1 MYMFTQ
7 LFGHYL
13 LNKGVVTP
21 EQLQAALEAMA
32 NTRVRMGSLAIDAG
46 MMTADQVDA
55 VHAEQ
60 RHVDKRFGNIAVEMG
75 FITSDQVCELL
86 AKQQTANIV
95 LGQALIDGGSLTH
108 AQFQEALSDYK
119 ANAVFDDGDDSDER
133 LAKDLTAIF
142 ALNELEDS
150 KFYTDYLLLLVR
162 NIVRFIG
169 DDFAF
174 SGCKKVGSA
183 TYSCLCSQDI
193 KGAVD
198 GYTAIACDD
207 KPFTVIASRYAVDS
221 EEADDA
227 EEFGLFSEVD
237 EFVEACVG
245 EFLNLQNGLFAV
257 NVSNATNTELDLTP
271 QESSRNATVSL
282 DNGGIA
288 VTLDFSFGSVDFI
301 IIKK

>member
-1 MYMFTQ
+1 MFTQ

-13 LNKGVVTP
+13 LNKGVVSAA
-21 EQLQAALEAMA
+21 QLQSALEAMA
-32 NTRVRMGSLAIDAG
+32 STRVRMGSLAIDAG
-46 MMTADQVDA
+46 FMTAEQVDA

-60 RHVDKRFGNIAVEMG
+60 RHVDKRFGNIAIEMG

-95 LGQALIDGGSLTH
+95 LGQALIDSGCITH
-108 AQFQEALSDYK
+108 AQFQEALNEYK

-133 LAKDLTAIF
+133 LAENLTKIF
-142 ALNELEDS
+142 GLNELEDS

-162 NIVRFIG
+162 NVVRFIG

-174 SGCKKVGSA
+174 SGCKKLGTT
-183 TYSCLCSQDI
+183 TYNCLCSQDI
-193 KGAVD
+193 TGAVS
-198 GYTAIACDD
+198 GYTAIGCEE

-221 EEADDA
+221 GEEDADDA

-245 EFLNLQNGLFAV
+245 EFLNLQNGLYAV

-271 QESSRNATVSL
+271 QESARNAEISL

>member
-1 MYMFTQ
+1 MFTQ

-13 LNKGVVTP
+13 LNKGVVTAQ
-21 EQLQAALEAMA
+21 QLQAALEAMA
-32 NTRVRMGSLAIDAG
+32 NTRVRMGALAIDAG
-46 MMTADQVDA
+46 IMTAEQVDA

-60 RHVDKRFGNIAVEMG
+60 RHVDKRFGNIAVDMG
-75 FITSDQVCELL
+75 YITSDQVCELL

-95 LGQALIDGGSLTH
+95 LGQALIDNGSITN
-108 AQFQEALSDYK
+108 AQFQEALNDYK
-119 ANAVFDDGDDSDER
+119 SSSVFDDSDDSDER

-142 ALNELEDS
+142 ALNEFEDS
-150 KFYTDYLLLLVR
+150 KFYIDYLLLLVR
-162 NIVRFIG
+162 NVVRFIG

-174 SGCKKVGSA
+174 SGCKKVGAA
-183 TYSCLCSQDI
+183 TYNCLCAQDI
-193 KGAVD
+193 TGAVS
-198 GYTAIACDD
+198 GYTAIGCDE
-207 KPFTVIASRYAVDS
+207 KPFTSIASRYAVDS
-221 EEADDA
+221 GEEADDA

-245 EFLNLQNGLFAV
+245 EFLNLQNGLYAV

-271 QESSRNATVSL
+271 QISARNAEVKL
-282 DNGGIA
+282 DGGIA

>member
-1 MYMFTQ
+1 MFTQ

-13 LNKGVVTP
+13 LNKGVVTAP
-21 EQLQAALEAMA
+21 QLQAALEAMA
-32 NTRVRMGSLAIDAG
+32 STRVRMGSLAIDAG
-46 MMTADQVDA
+46 FMTADQVDA

-60 RHVDKRFGNIAVEMG
+60 RHVDKLFGNIAVEHG
-75 FITSDQVCELL
+75 FLTSDQVCELL

-95 LGQALIDGGSLTH
+95 LGQALIDSGCITH
-108 AQFQEALSDYK
+108 AQFEDAINDYK
-119 ANAVFDDGDDSDER
+119 ASSVFDDHDNSDEL
-133 LAKDLTAIF
+133 LAKHLATIF
-142 ALNELEDS
+142 SLNELEDS
-150 KFYTDYLLLLVR
+150 KFYVDYLLLLVR
-162 NIVRFIG
+162 NVVRFIG

-174 SGCKKVGSA
+174 SGCKKIGDV
-183 TYSCLCSQDI
+183 TYDCLCAQDI
-193 KGAVD
+193 TGVVSA
-198 GYTAIACDD
+198 YTAIGCEE

-221 EEADDA
+221 GEEADDA

-257 NVSNATNTELDLTP
+257 NVSNTTNTELDLTP
-271 QESSRNATVSL
+271 QISERNSSVAL
-282 DNGGIA
+282 GGGIA